1 MPAASRP
8 SHLPDDHSLA
18 AHPPRSPSLAN
29 TPRGAK
35 VTAGMGS
42 TAPRPASRL
51 LLQLGAAMLLFT
63 SVQSFE
69 PQFLE
74 PLQNVTVTEGREATF
89 TCVVDHLGGY
99 RVAWIKADTKAILA
113 IHNRVI
119 THNNR
124 MNVIHSDHK
133 TWELKIKDVR
143 RNDSGEYMCQI
154 NTDPMKHQVGHL
166 NVVIPPDIIAEE
178 SSGDV
183 MVSEGNT
190 VRLVCRARGFP
201 DPRVEWR
208 REDGRKIALRPA
220 GQSKNEVQT
229 WEGSELVLERVTR
242 DDMGAYLCIASNEI
256 PPAVSKRMVVQVH
269 FHPVVRIPNQLVG
282 APVGTNVTLECE
294 VEASPKS
301 INFWTKLLD
310 EQGPQ
315 IVDSRRYV
323 NKEIEV
329 NQYTLKMHLTILDLQ
344 EDDFTYYSCTA
355 KNSLGEVKG
364 KIKLYEIPLP
374 KPLTTPQEVLVGTVG
389 GDDGL
394 PPHTHRDQLIPLAED
409 KQAASPRQGKPSPTR
424 PPPPSRPRNTHAV
437 PYSPEEPTADRGSS
451 GCAAPS
457 SVGPVFVAVLLLLPL
472 SWCRGLW

>member
-1 MPAASRP
+1 
-8 SHLPDDHSLA
+8 
-18 AHPPRSPSLAN
+18 
-29 TPRGAK
+29 
-35 VTAGMGS
+35 MGS
-42 TAPRPASRL
+42 ATPRPAPRL
-51 LLQLGAAMLLFT
+51 LLQLGAALLLFT
-63 SVQSFE
+63 SGGAERASSPHSNRVHSFE

-190 VRLVCRARGFP
+190 VRLVCRARGYP
-201 DPRVEWR
+201 EPRVEWR

-229 WEGSELVLERVTR
+229 WEGSELILERVTR

-301 INFWTKLLD
+301 INFWTKIMD

-329 NQYTLKMHLTILDLQ
+329 NQYTLKMHLTILDLE
-344 EDDFTYYSCTA
+344 EDDFTHYSCTA

-374 KPLTTPQEVLVGTVG
+374 KPLTTPQEVMVGTVG
-389 GDDGL
+389 GEDDNL
-394 PPHTHRDQLIPLAED
+394 IPHTRHDQLIPLTED
-409 KQAASPRQGKPSPTR
+409 KQAASPRQGKPSATR

-437 PYSPEEPTADRGSS
+437 PYSPEQPRGDRGT
-451 GCAAPS
+451 GAGAATPLL
-457 SVGPVFVAVLLLLPL
+457 GLLLAALLVVIVVPRV
-472 SWCRGLW
+472 SWYRGLW

>member
-1 MPAASRP
+1 MFLSTC
-8 SHLPDDHSLA
+8 LFV
-18 AHPPRSPSLAN
+18 
-29 TPRGAK
+29 K
-35 VTAGMGS
+35 VPGGMGS
-42 TAPRPASRL
+42 AAPRRPPAPRL
-51 LLQLGAAMLLFT
+51 LLQVAAALLLFT
-63 SVQSFE
+63 SGGAEQAPSPKSNRVHSFE

-99 RVAWIKADTKAILA
+99 RGQWLGVAWIKADTKAILA

-154 NTDPMKHQVGHL
+154 NTDPMKNQVGHL
-166 NVVIPPDIIAEE
+166 NVVIPPDILAEE

-190 VRLVCRARGFP
+190 VRLVCRAHGYP
-201 DPRVEWR
+201 QPRVEWR

-220 GQSKNEVQT
+220 GQAKNEVQT

-323 NKEIEV
+323 NEEIEV

-344 EDDFTYYSCTA
+344 QDDFTYYSCTA

-374 KPLTTPQEVLVGTVG
+374 KPLTTPQEVIVGTVG
-389 GDDGL
+389 EEDS
-394 PPHTHRDQLIPLAED
+394 PTRNHHDQLIPLAED
-409 KQAASPRQGKPSPTR
+409 KQAASPHQSKRIPTR

-437 PYSPEEPTADRGSS
+437 PFSPEGPTADRGSS
-451 GCAAPS
+451 GGAAPPTLGLFL
-457 SVGPVFVAVLLLLPL
+457 GPLLLLLRLLRPL
-472 SWCRGLW
+472 VV

>member
-1 MPAASRP
+1 
-8 SHLPDDHSLA
+8 
-18 AHPPRSPSLAN
+18 
-29 TPRGAK
+29 
-35 VTAGMGS
+35 MGS
-42 TAPRPASRL
+42 AAPHPAPRL
-51 LLQLGAAMLLFT
+51 LLQLGAALLLFT
-63 SVQSFE
+63 SGGAERAPSPHSNRVHSFE

-99 RVAWIKADTKAILA
+99 RGQWVGVAWIKADTKAILA

-154 NTDPMKHQVGHL
+154 NTDPMKHQVVGHL

-190 VRLVCRARGFP
+190 VRLVCRARGYP
-201 DPRVEWR
+201 EPRVEWR

-229 WEGSELVLERVTR
+229 WEGSELILERVTR

-301 INFWTKLLD
+301 INFWTKIMD

-329 NQYTLKMHLTILDLQ
+329 NQYTLKMHLTILDLE
-344 EDDFTYYSCTA
+344 EDDFTHYSCTA

-389 GDDGL
+389 GEDDNL
-394 PPHTHRDQLIPLAED
+394 IPHTRHDQLIPLTED
-409 KQAASPRQGKPSPTR
+409 KQAASPRQGKPSATR

-437 PYSPEEPTADRGSS
+437 PYSPEEPRGDRGT
-451 GCAAPS
+451 GAGAATPLL
-457 SVGPVFVAVLLLLPL
+457 GPILAALLVVILVPRV
-472 SWCRGLW
+472 SWYRGLW